1 MTCMVVGEASSGLV
15 ALGRAFRVESND
27 YMSQNSGGTV
37 SGIVLLI
44 SLSASTWGD
53 VAGVLA

>member
-44 SLSASTWGD
+44 SLSASTWG
-53 VAGVLA
+53 

>member
-1 MTCMVVGEASSGLV
+1 MTCMVVGLV

-44 SLSASTWGD
+44 SLQAPGGD